1 MDICFFFF
9 FFWEVRKEISKSSKR
24 DECEMSQHDS
34 LPVSDPNIVRK
45 EIAIMWTFEAEGSK
59 NIEDIVFF

>member
-45 EIAIMWTFEAEGSK
+45 EIAIM
-59 NIEDIVFF
+59 